1 MLTRLTLFSFFTLC
15 LISVLTYITQA
26 QHHNKATIASGFTM
40 ISDMYVSPS
49 GLIYVTDSQRNYL
62 YRIHPTSA
70 VIDSMGGRGQ
80 SSTQFYNP
88 TGIDATNDLKIYVLD
103 GGNGRIQMFDRR
115 FQHLGTIS
123 IDFQHGSEN
132 RSVGLTVNSRNEIRF
147 WDGVNRQVRGFSS
160 TYFLDQQ
167 FRPNVR
173 SVRYPI
179 RRIRSFPDG
188 FAIIDATGSYIH
200 RYSHDGRYL
209 GFWSIQGSAID
220 IAYNSDHIFIL
231 TENEIQIVSETGHI
245 EGTLNH
251 NVIGAKHIGFSLNY
265 IVVASDTAL
274 YRVVY

>member
-1 MLTRLTLFSFFTLC
+1 MQTRLITFSFFILFMVG
-15 LISVLTYITQA
+15 VLTHSSQA
-26 QHHNKATIASGFTM
+26 QHHNKTTIASGFAM

-62 YRIHPTSA
+62 YRINSTNA
-70 VIDSMGGRGQ
+70 VIDSIGGRGQ
-80 SSTQFYNP
+80 SSTQFFNP

-115 FQHLGTIS
+115 FQHLGSIS

-147 WDGVNRQVRGFSS
+147 WDGVNRQVRGYSP

-173 SVRYPI
+173 SVKYPI
-179 RRIRSFPDG
+179 RRIRSFPEG
-188 FAIIDATGSYIH
+188 FAIIDAAGSYIH
-200 RYSHDGRYL
+200 RYSNDGRYL

-220 IAYNSDHIFIL
+220 ITYNSEYIFIL
-231 TENEIQIVSETGHI
+231 TENEIQIVSVTGQI
-245 EGTLNH
+245 ESVFNH
-251 NVIGAKHIGFSLNY
+251 NVIGAKHIGITQNF